1 MKINGAMLCALLI
14 LLGSGSAARGGD
26 AYLYPMY
33 EDYWAGEP
41 GPKKGGDKEGPA
53 PAVRE
58 APGEKKHPARQR
70 VPGFLFPKKLGF
82 GVAVGVPYDM
92 FYLSD
97 SYYLLE
103 GSTWSRSRSYRGP
116 WETVP
121 RAKLPPLLLKHD
133 LATIRRLRNREFRE
147 YFEKG
152 ERYRGRHFRPE
163 FRPERKTKGK
173 RPD

>member
-1 MKINGAMLCALLI
+1 MRRKEAMLFALLI
-14 LLGSGSAARGGD
+14 LLGSGSVGWGGD
-26 AYLYPMY
+26 AYMYPMY
-33 EDYWAGEP
+33 QEYWAGEP
-41 GPKKGGDKEGPA
+41 EPKKGGDKEGPA
-53 PAVRE
+53 PAAKR
-58 APGEKKHPARQR
+58 APEGKERPAWQR

-103 GSTWSRSRSYRGP
+103 GGTWSRSRSYRGP

-163 FRPERKTKGK
+163 VRPERKTKGK